1 MAKSGAELADRH
13 SRKQIRELIARAR
26 HLIKEAPRLLKA
38 NRKRLS
44 PEVATQIGQDVDKL
58 KGLVKKG
65 TAQSGAG
72 ELERLTGS
80 VDKALEDHLGYAR
93 KSVTREYIESIVYA
107 VLIALFIR
115 TFLFEAFKIPT
126 GSMIPT
132 LEIDDHIFVNKFIYG
147 VRIPF
152 TQYRPWQW
160 RVPSR
165 GDIIV
170 FEYPKEGEDKG
181 KDFIKRVVA
190 VPGDRVRLHGNVL
203 HINDE
208 PVPTEVLNASADC
221 EDHTPKECRCVRQEE
236 HFSDHTF
243 ITQHRVPSEPYP
255 HFRCLNTPDWPLA
268 VPDGVAGDYFGAKAD
283 NDAWPDVVIPPEHVF
298 VMGDNRDNSSD
309 GRYWGL
315 VPYDTIKGKAFI
327 IWWAD
332 DWHRLFSL
340 LH

>member
-1 MAKSGAELADRH
+1 MMDRDE
-13 SRKQIRELIARAR
+13 RKQHRETLQRAR
-26 HLIKEAPRLLKA
+26 HLVKEAPRLLKA
-38 NRKRLS
+38 QRKRV
-44 PEVATQIGQDVDKL
+44 PAEVAEGIASDAATL
-58 KGLVKKG
+58 KDLVKKKGAPAG
-65 TAQSGAG
+65 TLAEVTA
-72 ELERLTGS
+72 RLDRTL
-80 VDKALEDHLGYAR
+80 DEHLGFAR

-132 LEIDDHIFVNKFIYG
+132 LEIDDHIFVNKLIYG

-152 TQYRPWQW
+152 TQIRPWQW
-160 RVPSR
+160 SDPQR

-170 FEYPKEGEDKG
+170 FEFPKEGDDQG

-190 VPGDRVRLHGNVL
+190 VPGDRVRLKNNVL
-203 HINDE
+203 FVNGG
-208 PVPTEVLNASADC
+208 PVTTEVLDASADC
-221 EDHTPKECRCVRQEE
+221 EDQTPKECRCVRQRE
-236 HFSDHTF
+236 SVMGTSY
-243 ITQHRVPSEPYP
+243 ITQHRLASEPFP
-255 HFRCLNTPDWPLA
+255 NFRCLNAPDWPLET
-268 VPDGVAGDYFGAKAD
+268 PEFGVADYFGAKAD
-283 NDAWPDVVIPPEHVF
+283 NESWPEVLVPAEHVF

-315 VPYDTIKGKAFI
+315 VPQKAIKGKAFV